1 MMKLSLTLA
10 VGLTS
15 SVLASPTG
23 FNNFKPEDVIER
35 DVVILG
41 GGAAGAYAAV
51 RLRDAGK
58 SVVVIEKED
67 HLGGHVNT
75 YSAPESPFAVDYGVI
90 AYLELP
96 GVADFFKRFD
106 IDLFPA
112 PDPGFS
118 RKYIDFTT
126 GRTLTSGNPITAAAN
141 PLAVQQAL
149 STYGQLAAAYLNHTF
164 PSLAALP
171 TGAALPADLALP
183 FGDFVAK
190 YNLQAALPTIW
201 GFVSFTGDVL
211 RESTAYVLNQFGAVH
226 LNATANSGLLM
237 TGTLNNSV
245 LYDRIAAHLGAADV
259 LYRAT
264 AVRAVERTADAVA
277 LVVADGTAG
286 CKKLVKAKKLLV
298 TIPPLASTLAPIF
311 GPADEEELDVFS
323 RWTYRSGFVGVLN
336 STGLPDGVEV
346 VNASPSNASLNLP
359 GGGGESFVWNV
370 ISSGLLPGV
379 FRTNVVGDEGLTAE
393 GAKGLVADALSRI
406 GGEGG
411 EGGFAGWI
419 LSQGVWVEWE
429 KEYVLCGRGL
439 GE

>member
-1 MMKLSLTLA
+1 MKLSLTLA

-23 FNNFKPEDVIER
+23 FKNFKPEDVIER

-58 SVVVIEKED
+58 SVVVIERED

-75 YSAPESPFAVDYGVI
+75 YSAPESPFALDYGVI

-118 RKYIDFTT
+118 KKYIDFTT
-126 GRTLTSGNPITAAAN
+126 GRALTSGNPITAAAN
-141 PLAVQQAL
+141 PRAVQAAL
-149 STYGQLAAAYLNHTF
+149 STYGQLAALYLNHTF

-226 LNATANSGLLM
+226 LNATANAGLLM

-245 LYDRIAAHLGAADV
+245 LYDRIAAHLGPDDV
-259 LYRAT
+259 LYGAT

-277 LVVADGTAG
+277 LVVDGDDG
-286 CKKLVKAKKLLV
+286 CEKLVKAKKLLV

-311 GPADEEELDVFS
+311 GGPAADEEELDVFS
-323 RWTYRSGFVGVLN
+323 RWTYRSGYVGVLN
-336 STGLPDGVEV
+336 GTGLPDGVEV
-346 VNASPSNASLNLP
+346 VNASPSNASLSLP

-379 FRTNVVGDEGLTAE
+379 FRTSVVGDEGLTAE

-406 GGEGG
+406 GDIVWGDEVGWRWRRRGDTKRRCSIGG
-411 EGGFAGWI
+411 
-419 LSQGVWVEWE
+419 GV
-429 KEYVLCGRGL
+429 VLA
-439 GE
+439 